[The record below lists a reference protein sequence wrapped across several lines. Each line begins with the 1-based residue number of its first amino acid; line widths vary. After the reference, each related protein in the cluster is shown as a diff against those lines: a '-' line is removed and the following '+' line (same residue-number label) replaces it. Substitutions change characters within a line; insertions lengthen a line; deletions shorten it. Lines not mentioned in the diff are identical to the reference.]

1 LRNTLEQELMDEL
14 VAKIRKC
21 RKCGLWRHATN
32 PVLGEGN
39 LNASVMIIGEAPGHS
54 EDVEGRP
61 FVGAAG
67 KLLDKLLSRINLSRK
82 EVYIGNIVK
91 HRPPMNRDPRPDEI
105 EACTPYLDRQIEI
118 IKPKIIVPLGRHS
131 AMYILSKVNI
141 EARGISE
148 VRGKI
153 YVDRRPNLL
162 IRIMPTFHPAVALY
176 NPKYRSILEEDFM
189 KIKMEL
195 EKS

>member
-1 LRNTLEQELMDEL
+1 MDEL
-14 VAKIRKC
+14 VEEIRIC
-21 RKCGLWRHATN
+21 RRCGLWKRAKN
-32 PVLGEGN
+32 PVPGEGN
-39 LNASVMIIGEAPGHS
+39 LDASLMIIGEAPGYS

-67 KLLDKLLSRINLSRK
+67 KLLDRLLSGIDLNRR

-91 HRPPMNRDPRPDEI
+91 HRPPLNRDPKPDEI

-131 AMYILSKVNI
+131 AMSILSKMNI
-141 EARGISE
+141 EVRRISE

-153 YVDRRPNLL
+153 YVDRRPDFP
-162 IRIMPTFHPAVALY
+162 IRIMPTFHPAIALY
-176 NPKYRSILEEDFM
+176 NPRYRSTLEEDFTR
-189 KIKMEL
+189 IKMEL
-195 EKS
+195 QRL